1 MQGGVGSSVAAWV
14 EAVTGGFTAGCG
26 NGGGGA
32 QVGEWT
38 AGCFSDSTCFV
49 FQAALVKSRKSR
61 STSLGVRYP
70 RAE

>member
-32 QVGEWT
+32 QVGEGGFVVDASGVASGGDGELCGDGG
-38 AGCFSDSTCFV
+38 AGAVD
-49 FQAALVKSRKSR
+49 
-61 STSLGVRYP
+61 G
-70 RAE
+70 